1 MPVVLWFL
9 ESHLARR
16 IGKVTVL
23 SWKHDTYNYIYIY
36 IHVWYYN
43 IYIYVYVC
51 IYIYIY
57 VYIYNYIY
65 IYVGYN
71 LGGRFWWLGYCQCH
85 CLYQSAS
92 ERLES
97 QTPLVTQPPLARLS
111 KHPTEVCERHGS
123 AGCKSFTTAE
133 ARFATEWM
141 DIISQCLTTGR
152 LVALL
157 DSLCL
162 VCIQSTKNTYLGY
175 LVGGLEHFLFSI
187 YWEFHH
193 PNWRTPSFFGGV
205 GIPPTSYPL
214 VI

>member
-1 MPVVLWFL
+1 M
-9 ESHLARR
+9 
-16 IGKVTVL
+16 
-23 SWKHDTYNYIYIY
+23 YIYIY
-36 IHVWYYN
+36 IHVYM
-43 IYIYVYVC
+43 VYVR
-51 IYIYIY
+51 IS
-57 VYIYNYIY
+57 VYID
-65 IYVGYN
+65 IYVGDN
-71 LGGRFWWLGYCQCH
+71 LGGRFWWLGYCQCY
-85 CLYQSAS
+85 CLYQSAL

-97 QTPLVTQPPLARLS
+97 QSPLVTPPPPARLS

-162 VCIQSTKNTYLGY
+162 VCIQSTKNTYVGY
-175 LVGGLEHFLFSI
+175 LVGGLEHFFSI
-187 YWEFHH
+187 YWEVHH
-193 PNWRTPSFFGGV
+193 PNWRTPSFFRGV